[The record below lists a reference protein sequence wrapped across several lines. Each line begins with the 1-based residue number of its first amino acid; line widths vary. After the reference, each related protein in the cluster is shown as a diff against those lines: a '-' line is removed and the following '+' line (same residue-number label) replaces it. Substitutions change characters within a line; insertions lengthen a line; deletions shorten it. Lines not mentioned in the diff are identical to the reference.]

1 MFFHQRQK
9 RQKMT
14 ELFLYVKVCII
25 SKRTKLKINTAES
38 AAALNILTSLHI
50 DGRRSHEAAA
60 VNYPPGHEDDANE
73 SGINVASQQEAA
85 ATALQT
91 GSETATLSHLNPA
104 HRSLTV
110 G

>member
-1 MFFHQRQK
+1 
-9 RQKMT
+9 MT

-38 AAALNILTSLHI
+38 AAALRRTLNILTSLHI
-50 DGRRSHEAAA
+50 DGRRSHEAAD
-60 VNYPPGHEDDANE
+60 VNYPPGHEDDTNE

-91 GSETATLSHLNPA
+91 GSETATPSHLNPA